1 MTHHSIYSQTCIG
14 IMRLSTYALLIVSPI
29 NLVTNIILVH
39 YTPLGLLGSPF
50 ALSLTYWLAFIV
62 LVILT
67 IFSPQHKVNATWG
80 GWRLKEALRPGSVW
94 MFLSLALPGILMVG
108 TEW

>member
-1 MTHHSIYSQTCIG
+1 
-14 IMRLSTYALLIVSPI
+14 MRLSTYALLIVSPF

-80 GWRLKEALRPGSVW
+80 GWHLKEALRPGSVW